1 MNKRTKYVKS
11 EEYRDLHKIIFRKGP
26 FLSTNNSKTK
36 SIHHYKS
43 RPNNLKIISKN
54 SSNKREDILNTLNN
68 QKPLILFR
76 KPDLPQ
82 LNLQQTFNVLNSPKF
97 STTSESKNY
106 NNLQSFEPRDK
117 EALILEIYHVTN
129 DMDLQNKELE
139 NLKKD
144 YEKLLENNLTFKLLI
159 EKILKIEENE
169 GSMSDENE
177 LKNQKKKE
185 KCKSDNNFNDLN
197 NEAIDEKDEYGL
209 NSNSPDFKGNK
220 NFEKKGNR
228 TYYKT
233 ISTSKKK
240 NNKNSN
246 NKENNS
252 TKINVLLKQKTY
264 YNKILIEKGRNLIK
278 LKNSERAKKFEQF
291 LSILD
296 LKNKIL
302 EELVTKSQQLQY
314 EKYETDSLINFYLTN
329 ILKFTDEINTI
340 GEKLR
345 INKNELENTEQ
356 EIINLINYREELK
369 ENEIKLSED
378 EKQKEFNIREKREFE
393 KSIDNLLKEKKK
405 YFDERQKL
413 DSQIQELKKQEDA
426 LKKNVDKNNRMINGL
441 KREND
446 RLIKEI
452 ESYEAG
458 RAKLLEKADQPRK
471 NRIRMKDMEN
481 EINDLEKKIISYKVE
496 NDEKEK
502 NMEEMEDKDNEEIKN
517 QEEIINN
524 HPNIVNDLTT
534 QINNLKNELKQKED
548 NNTKKTKELTEKEN
562 EFNNKVEQ
570 TKQEKENIEKEKK
583 ERAMKESNE
592 EMLKNKENEEKDN
605 TFLKSKNE
613 LAEEAEKLKAEN
625 KKIKDENVNLKKQ
638 HKEKMELYKIA
649 SSKQSHLK
657 NILDEIKQLSDKS

>member
-524 HPNIVNDLTT
+524 HPNIVNDLTK

>member
-68 QKPLILFR
+68 QKHLILFR

-524 HPNIVNDLTT
+524 HPNIVNDLTK